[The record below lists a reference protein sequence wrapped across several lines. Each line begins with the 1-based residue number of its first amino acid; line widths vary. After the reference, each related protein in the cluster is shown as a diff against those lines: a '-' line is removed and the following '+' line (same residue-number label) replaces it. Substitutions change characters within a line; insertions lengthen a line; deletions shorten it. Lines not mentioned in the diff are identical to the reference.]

1 MLEGLLI
8 NRFLEV
14 HGLHLP
20 QFDQHTWRI
29 TTRKFQNHGHY
40 IRPQRDLLLH
50 FKSLSLRVLMM
61 HDDLKLSN
69 LETYTLP
76 PQRKFPDNS
85 SEVTFVS
92 IPAN

>member
-20 QFDQHTWRI
+20 QFDQHTWHT

-50 FKSLSLRVLMM
+50 FKS
-61 HDDLKLSN
+61 
-69 LETYTLP
+69 
-76 PQRKFPDNS
+76 
-85 SEVTFVS
+85 
-92 IPAN
+92 